1 MKIARLFGVFVLLVV
16 LAAGVAG
23 GAYVWF
29 TRAVASS
36 GPMQAPVTLI
46 IAPGSGVQSIAQQL
60 ANTGVIAKSWMAVL
74 EARRSGQDRSLKP
87 GEYRFDPGISIAVAL
102 GKIVAHDVVA
112 RFVTV
117 PEGLVTP
124 EISAI
129 LSTAPG
135 LTGAMPAPIADG
147 DLLPETYRYEW
158 GDTRAAVVGHMR
170 SARNALLTEL
180 WAARAPDL
188 PLNSQEEAMVLA
200 SIVEKETGVG
210 SERARVAAVFI
221 NRLRLGMKLQTD
233 PTVIYGLAPNGDF
246 DRALTFADLERPTA
260 FNTYVIAGLPP
271 TPICHPG
278 RAALAAVLNPA
289 VTDELYFVADGTGGH
304 AFAATL
310 ADHNRNVARWRQI
323 QRQNNSPNNS
333 GSK

>member
-1 MKIARLFGVFVLLVV
+1 MKVARLLGVFVLLVV
-16 LAAGVAG
+16 VAAAAAG
-23 GAYVWF
+23 GAYLWF
-29 TRAVASS
+29 TRAVAAP
-36 GPMQAPVTLI
+36 GPLQAPVTLI
-46 IAPGSGVQSIAQQL
+46 IAPGTGVQSIAQLL
-60 ANTGVIAKSWMAVL
+60 ATNNVIAKPWMAVL

-87 GEYRFDPGISIAVAL
+87 GEYRFDAGTSIVAVL

-124 EISAI
+124 EIAAI
-129 LSTAPG
+129 LSSAPG
-135 LTGAMPAPIADG
+135 LTGAMPAPVADG

-170 SARNALLTEL
+170 NARSALLAEL
-180 WAARAPDL
+180 WATRAADL
-188 PLNSQEEAMVLA
+188 PLNSPEEAMVLA

-210 SERARVAAVFI
+210 SERARVAGVFV
-221 NRLRLGMKLQTD
+221 NRLRRGMKLQSD
-233 PTVIYGLAPNGDF
+233 PTVIYGIAPGGDM
-246 DRALTFADLERPTA
+246 DRTLTFADLERPTA
-260 FNTYVIAGLPP
+260 FNTYAIAGLPP
-271 TPICHPG
+271 SPICHPG

-310 ADHNRNVARWRQI
+310 ADHNRNVARWRQL
-323 QRQNNSPNNS
+323 QRGNSGPNNS
-333 GSK
+333 GPK